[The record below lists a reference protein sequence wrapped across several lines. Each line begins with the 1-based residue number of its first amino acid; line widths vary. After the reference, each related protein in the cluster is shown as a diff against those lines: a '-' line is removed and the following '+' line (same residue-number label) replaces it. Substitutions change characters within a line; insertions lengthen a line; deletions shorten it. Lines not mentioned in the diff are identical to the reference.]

1 MLHATNTTF
10 AGISSQLCEL
20 ADDPAIDYKQI
31 VIVSIRVRLAK
42 EFLL

>member
-1 MLHATNTTF
+1 MLHATITTF

-20 ADDPAIDYKQI
+20 ADDPAIDYEQI